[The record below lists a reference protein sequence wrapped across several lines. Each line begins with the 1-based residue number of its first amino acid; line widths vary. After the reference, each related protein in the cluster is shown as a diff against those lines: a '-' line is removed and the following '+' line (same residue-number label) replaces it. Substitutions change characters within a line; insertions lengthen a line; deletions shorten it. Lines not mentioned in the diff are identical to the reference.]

1 MIKDLFHSP
10 PIYKAN
16 IHLSWKEG
24 DAKSAQKRRLISA
37 PAAAD
42 RPGIVFF
49 NASYYRQFSTDSKII
64 SHKINS
70 QIKLMCFF
78 YFSINGNWSI
88 I

>member
-42 RPGIVFF
+42 RPGKVFSMHRIMDSFPRIV
-49 NASYYRQFSTDSKII
+49 
-64 SHKINS
+64 
-70 QIKLMCFF
+70 KL
-78 YFSINGNWSI
+78 
-88 I
+88 